1 MPLRR
6 CRTSGAAKR
15 QPAPE
20 WPTTQDSP
28 HAHGPGTASA
38 TASQRNWRSEVPE
51 EPLLPS
57 VPLTVAAVA
66 LGLAIQVRDGEYAPV
81 ALGLL
86 TMAIV
91 TLGVTLAR
99 AFPTPLVLFRRGGES
114 LQARSFSAPLPAL
127 LLCGGLAIQF
137 ALLATSWPG
146 TDLPHRGG
154 LQLLPFRLGLALA
167 VLLVIA
173 GVGGTR
179 AFAAV
184 WFPGLLAVSLL
195 LGFWMIHASPRPHID
210 VWMFQQDG
218 ARELL
223 RGSNPYAMTFPDIY
237 HSTLPGHAAAYGN
250 GLVVNDRLQFGFVYP
265 PLSLL
270 LSTMGYVVAGDYRYA
285 MAVALV
291 LAAAVIGYA
300 EGGYADSAG
309 FAGRGSKLTAAL
321 LLFTPRV
328 FFVLARGWTEPF
340 VLLLLAA
347 TVFIAR
353 QRMTREPA
361 AGETVDPR
369 VPLKKWTS
377 RHSALLLAVALGLL
391 VAVKQYA
398 IIALP
403 ISFLLL
409 PPGWR
414 WRDWFY
420 LAGQAVAVAAAITVP
435 FALWNLQAFW
445 KSVVS
450 VQLAG
455 PFRWD
460 ALSYQVWW
468 GFHGHGATPPSTAF
482 LCSLIALA
490 AALGLCVWRAPR
502 NPAGFSASFAF
513 VLLLFL
519 AFNKQAFANY
529 YFSVIGALCCAI
541 AAGGTEAQATLA
553 ARHHARVD

>member
-1 MPLRR
+1 M
-6 CRTSGAAKR
+6 
-15 QPAPE
+15 
-20 WPTTQDSP
+20 
-28 HAHGPGTASA
+28 
-38 TASQRNWRSEVPE
+38 PE
-51 EPLLPS
+51 EPLSPA
-57 VPLTVAAVA
+57 VPLIVAAVA

-91 TLGVTLAR
+91 TLGAALLI
-99 AFPTPLVLFRRGGES
+99 TPGLFRRRGES
-114 LQARSFSAPLPAL
+114 LQARCFGAPLSAR

-173 GVGGTR
+173 GVSGTR
-179 AFAAV
+179 SFAAV
-184 WFPGLLAVSLL
+184 WFPALLAVSLL

-218 ARELL
+218 ASELL
-223 RGSNPYAMTFPDIY
+223 HGGNPYAMTFPDIY
-237 HSTLPGHAAAYGN
+237 HSTFPGHAPAYGN

-285 MAVALV
+285 AAVALV

-300 EGGYADSAG
+300 EGGYADRG
-309 FAGRGSKLTAAL
+309 RFAGHGPKLAAAL

-347 TVFIAR
+347 TVIIAR
-353 QRMTREPA
+353 HPIARYRA
-361 AGETVDPR
+361 AGEAVGPR
-369 VPLKKWTS
+369 VPLKKWPS
-377 RHSALLLAVALGLL
+377 RHNALLVAVALGLL
-391 VAVKQYA
+391 LAVKQYA

-403 ISFLLL
+403 LSFLLL
-409 PPGWR
+409 SPGWR

-420 LAGQAVAVAAAITVP
+420 LAGRAVAVAAAITVP
-435 FALWNLQAFW
+435 SALWNLRAFW

-460 ALSYQVWW
+460 ALSYLVWW
-468 GFHGHGATPPSTAF
+468 GFHGHPVPQPSTAF
-482 LCSLIALA
+482 LCSITALA
-490 AALGLCVWRAPR
+490 AALGLCLWRAPR
-502 NPAGFSASFAF
+502 TPAGFSASFAF
-513 VLLLFL
+513 ALLLFL

-541 AAGGTEAQATLA
+541 AAGGAEAHADFA

>member
-1 MPLRR
+1 M
-6 CRTSGAAKR
+6 
-15 QPAPE
+15 
-20 WPTTQDSP
+20 
-28 HAHGPGTASA
+28 
-38 TASQRNWRSEVPE
+38 
-51 EPLLPS
+51 
-57 VPLTVAAVA
+57 A
-66 LGLAIQVRDGEYAPV
+66 LGLAIEVRDGEYAPV

-86 TMAIV
+86 TMASV
-91 TLGVTLAR
+91 TLGVTLAG
-99 AFPTPLVLFRRGGES
+99 AFLTSPVLFRRRGES
-114 LQARSFSAPLPAL
+114 LRARYFSAPLAAI
-127 LLCGGLAIQF
+127 LLCGGLVIQF

-154 LQLLPFRLGLALA
+154 LQLLPFRFGLALA

-173 GVGGTR
+173 GVSRTR

-184 WFPGLLAVSLL
+184 WFPALLAVSLL
-195 LGFWMIHASPRPHID
+195 LGIWMIHASPRAHID

-223 RGSNPYAMTFPDIY
+223 HGGNPYAITFPDIY
-237 HSTLPGHAAAYGN
+237 HSTFPGHAPAYGN
-250 GLVVNDRLQFGFVYP
+250 GLVVNDRLQFGFVYS

-270 LSTMGYVVAGDYRYA
+270 LSTMGYVIAGDYRYA
-285 MAVALV
+285 AAVALV

-300 EGGYADSAG
+300 EGSYVDRAG
-309 FAGRGSKLTAAL
+309 FAGRGLVSKLAAVL

-340 VLLLLAA
+340 MLLLLAA

-361 AGETVDPR
+361 AGEAVGPR
-369 VPLKKWTS
+369 VPLKKWS
-377 RHSALLLAVALGLL
+377 RRHSALLLAVALGLL
-391 VAVKQYA
+391 IAVKQYA

-403 ISFLLL
+403 LSFLLL

-460 ALSYQVWW
+460 ALSYLVWW
-468 GFHGHGATPPSTAF
+468 GFHGHGATQPSAAF
-482 LCSLIALA
+482 LCSIIALT

-513 VLLLFL
+513 ALLLFL
-519 AFNKQAFANY
+519 AFNKQALANY
-529 YFSVIGALCCAI
+529 YFCGIGALCCAI
-541 AAGGTEAQATLA
+541 AAGGAEAPATVA